1 MKKRILVAPLNW
13 GLGHSTRCIPIIK
26 ALISHGF
33 EPIIGSDGE
42 ALELLR
48 KEFPDV
54 LAIELP
60 SYNINYSKQKAFFK
74 VKLLKDT
81 PKILGAINA
90 EKKAT
95 EHIVKTYRIAGII
108 SDNRWGVYNK
118 TVPCAIIT
126 HQLNVLSGHT
136 TWLSTWIHKRFL
148 KNFDVCWVPDVAGEN
163 NLSGILGHPHKSETP
178 IKYIGPL
185 SRFLKK
191 DTEQINKL
199 LVVLSGPE
207 PQRTLL
213 YKKLLKELKNSNDKV
228 TMVKGI
234 VENKQIIE
242 TVGQMTVYNYMTSKE
257 LEKTIHESE
266 LVISRSGYSSIMD
279 MAKLGKKAF
288 FIPTPGQYEQEYLA
302 ERLFELNIA
311 PFCQQEDFTFN
322 QLKQVETF
330 KGFESL
336 NFETD
341 FKDLFRFFERK

>member
-330 KGFESL
+330 KGFESM

-341 FKDLFRFFERK
+341 FKELFRFFERK

>member
-13 GLGHSTRCIPIIK
+13 GLGHATRCIPIIK
-26 ALISHGF
+26 ALISCGF

-42 ALELLR
+42 ALELLK
-48 KEFPDV
+48 KEFPDI
-54 LAIELP
+54 LAIQLP
-60 SYNINYSKQKAFFK
+60 SYNINYSKQKTFFK
-74 VKLLKDT
+74 LKLLKNT
-81 PKILGAINA
+81 PRLLKVITA

-95 EHIVKTYRIAGII
+95 KHIIKTYGIVGII

-118 TVPCAIIT
+118 TVPSAIIT

-148 KNFDVCWVPDVAGEN
+148 KNFDVCWVPDVADEN
-163 NLSGILGHPHKSETP
+163 NLSGILGHPHKSESP
-178 IKYIGPL
+178 LKYIGPL

-213 YKKLLKELKNSNDKV
+213 YEKLIKELKNYNDKV
-228 TMVKGI
+228 IMVKGI
-234 VENKQIIE
+234 VEDKQTIE
-242 TVGQMTVYNYMTSKE
+242 TVGQVTVYNYMTSEE
-257 LEKTIHESE
+257 LEKAIQESE
-266 LVISRSGYSSIMD
+266 VVISRSGYSSIMD

-302 ERLFELNIA
+302 KRLFELNIA

-322 QLKQVETF
+322 QLKKVENF
-330 KGFESL
+330 KSFESL

-341 FKDLFRFFERK
+341 FKELFRFFERK

>member
-13 GLGHSTRCIPIIK
+13 GLGHATRCIPIIK

-42 ALELLR
+42 ALELLH
-48 KEFPDV
+48 KEFPNA
-54 LAIELP
+54 LTIELP
-60 SYNINYSKQKAFFK
+60 SYNINYSKQKVFFK

-90 EKKAT
+90 EKKAIK
-95 EHIVKTYRIAGII
+95 HIIKTHGIDGII

-118 TVPCAIIT
+118 TVPSAIIT
-126 HQLNVLSGHT
+126 HQLNVLSGQT

-148 KNFDVCWVPDVAGEN
+148 QNFDVCWVPDVAGEN
-163 NLSGILGHPHKSETP
+163 NLSGILGHPHKSESP

-191 DTEQINKL
+191 DTTPINKL

-213 YKKLLKELKNSNDKV
+213 CEKLLEELKSYKEKV
-228 TMVKGI
+228 ILVKGI
-234 VENKQIIE
+234 VENKQTIE
-242 TVGQMTVYNYMTSKE
+242 TVGQMTLYNYMTSE
-257 LEKTIHESE
+257 ALEKAIQESE

-302 ERLFELNIA
+302 KRLFELNIA
-311 PFCQQEDFTFN
+311 PFCQQEDFTLN
-322 QLKQVETF
+322 QLNKVENF

-336 NFETD
+336 NFETN
-341 FKDLFRFFERK
+341 FRELFRFFERK

>member
-13 GLGHSTRCIPIIK
+13 GLGHATRCIPIIK
-26 ALISHGF
+26 ALISCGF

-42 ALELLR
+42 ALELLK

-60 SYNINYSKQKAFFK
+60 SYNINYSKRKVFFK
-74 VKLLKDT
+74 LKLLKNT
-81 PKILGAINA
+81 PRLLKVITA
-90 EKKAT
+90 EKKAIK
-95 EHIVKTYRIAGII
+95 HIIKTHGIVGII

-118 TVPCAIIT
+118 TVPSVIIT

-148 KNFDVCWVPDVAGEN
+148 KNFDVCWVPDVADEN

-185 SRFLKK
+185 SRFSKK

-213 YKKLLKELKNSNDKV
+213 CETLLEELKNYNEKV
-228 TMVKGI
+228 IMVKGI
-234 VENKQIIE
+234 VENKQTIE
-242 TVGQMTVYNYMTSKE
+242 TVGQMTVYNYMTSEE

>member
-13 GLGHSTRCIPIIK
+13 GLGHATRCIPIIK
-26 ALISHGF
+26 ALISCGF